1 MNNNKAIVKL
11 AELCGFY
18 AAQDNPEALW
28 KEVEYLVEQAVR
40 DCAEIAG
47 RYDFDAQRMILSE
60 FDIPK

>member
-11 AELCGFY
+11 AEECGFY

-28 KEVEYLVEQAVR
+28 KEVEFLVEQAVR
-40 DCAEIAG
+40 RCADIAMC
-47 RYDFDAQRMILSE
+47 YDFDAQRVILSQ